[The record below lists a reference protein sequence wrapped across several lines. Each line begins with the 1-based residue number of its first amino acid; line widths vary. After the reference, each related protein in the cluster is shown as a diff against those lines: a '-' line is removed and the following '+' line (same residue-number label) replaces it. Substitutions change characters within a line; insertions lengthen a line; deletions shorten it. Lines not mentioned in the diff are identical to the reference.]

1 MTKVGTDNGSM
12 RTTPDSDHSE
22 DAARIHL
29 PVLARLP
36 DLDAGVGDD
45 RDKSQVS
52 PQQKDSANEPVKKTK
67 SSTRRRRSEAG
78 PSGSS
83 GLARI
88 TARLLQFKPHLL
100 ATIIVLA
107 FVVLI
112 GTLVF
117 HHGPAA
123 DEVAGPAG
131 EVVQDSFPSDEGQPV
146 GTANEQ
152 PVDPAVPSLNRAQ
165 PRRLPPTDDSYYP
178 GALTGNSTPQESA
191 SPESSP
197 LLPNPASD
205 PSIGTAIY
213 PPDQETSDGELRWT
227 KERDNPTESV
237 R

>member
-1 MTKVGTDNGSM
+1 M
-12 RTTPDSDHSE
+12 RTTPVSDHSE
-22 DAARIHL
+22 DAARLHL

-36 DLDAGVGDD
+36 DLDAGVGDAGNG
-45 RDKSQVS
+45 SQVS
-52 PQQKDSANEPVKKTK
+52 PQQKDPANEPVKKTK
-67 SSTRRRRSEAG
+67 SSSRRRRRSEAG

-83 GLARI
+83 GLART
-88 TARLLQFKPHLL
+88 TARLLKFKPHLL

-123 DEVAGPAG
+123 DELAGPTWD
-131 EVVQDSFPSDEGQPV
+131 VVQDSFPSVEGQPV

-152 PVDPAVPSLNRAQ
+152 PNDPAVPSLNHAQ
-165 PRRLPPTDDSYYP
+165 PRRLPPTDDSYNP
-178 GALTGNSTPQESA
+178 AALTGNSIPQGSA

-213 PPDQETSDGELRWT
+213 PPDQENSDGELRWA
-227 KERDNPTESV
+227 KEHDNPTESV